1 MLDSLYSQDIDFNDY
16 DSSYYEQE
24 FKMFKD
30 QSKSGGGGGSSG
42 SSYDSGNSAVL
53 DRPPPDTEMGGG
65 GGDGPGSGSGSG
77 GGGGAGDGGDGGG
90 EKERPKD
97 NRRVLEEDKY
107 AFKGMFA
114 KDIVGRILPSPEGS
128 FLAEIANI
136 NMIRDVTSKSMP
148 FKPAYDLETKRMH
161 FYVSKETFGQN
172 VVEKFQDLTNEDN
185 GMF

>member
-1 MLDSLYSQDIDFNDY
+1 
-16 DSSYYEQE
+16 
-24 FKMFKD
+24 MFKD
-30 QSKSGGGGGSSG
+30 GAKSGGSEA
-42 SSYDSGNSAVL
+42 SYSSGNSAVL
-53 DRPPPDTEMGGG
+53 DRPPPDAELGGG

-90 EKERPKD
+90 GEKERSKD

-136 NMIRDVTSKSMP
+136 NLIRDVTSKTMP
-148 FKPAYDLETKRMH
+148 FKAAYDL
-161 FYVSKETFGQN
+161 
-172 VVEKFQDLTNEDN
+172 
-185 GMF
+185 